1 MLNSRSVIYVY
12 VENDRLK
19 LISIWSGIGGVNES
33 DNRDWNWLVLRV
45 VLEAWI
51 WQQKLKLISILD
63 NTRDVKEF
71 DDRD

>member
-45 VLEAWI
+45 VLEASVNLTTETEIDWYFG
-51 WQQKLKLISILD
+51 WY
-63 NTRDVKEF
+63 
-71 DDRD
+71 